1 MDATRGGAS
10 AAPTTRPAGATPALF
25 PVHHQYRAARARR
38 HPTHEEEPDAQQPHT
53 PDLSHR
59 HVEADITT
67 PEPGPARHQR
77 RPRRDKDKRRPE
89 PIEATVEITTVTG
102 PQAAHLQ
109 QEQTRAIKEVLAWI
123 ASQKTTET

>member
-1 MDATRGGAS
+1 VRHR
-10 AAPTTRPAGATPALF
+10 PYFPFTTKPRRP
-25 PVHHQYRAARARR
+25 RKAAR
-38 HPTHEEEPDAQQPHT
+38 HPDHEEEPDAQQPHT
-53 PDLSHR
+53 PDPSHR

-67 PEPGPARHQR
+67 PEPGPARDQR
-77 RPRRDKDKRRPE
+77 RPRRDKNKRRPE

-123 ASQKTTET
+123 ASQKTVES